1 VCVAGSK
8 QKNSRTTRKTGKR
21 KHDKLEEAADDTQD
35 QGPDIMPAKAKT
47 QKKAPKPR
55 KAKPTGRVGLV
66 NPTAEEMKKA
76 FSMFNSSNR
85 SVIGT
90 QDISRV
96 SNTTQFLV
104 VCLVDLSNGDF
115 MSSDKQSVVMHSVC
129 SEVWSCGMQCL
140 QQICLHICLAKG
152 ACMCTNTVCI
162 QLLMCTE
169 QPGVTAAANQARQ
182 EKGGSV
188 HTTVLAC
195 HAI

>member
-66 NPTAEEMKKA
+66 NPTAEEMEKA

-85 SVIGT
+85 SVIST

-104 VCLVDLSNGDF
+104 VCLVDLSNGDL

-140 QQICLHICLAKG
+140 QQICLHIC
-152 ACMCTNTVCI
+152 
-162 QLLMCTE
+162 
-169 QPGVTAAANQARQ
+169 
-182 EKGGSV
+182 
-188 HTTVLAC
+188 
-195 HAI
+195 